1 MPYRILVL
9 DGNQRAALAAT
20 RSLGSQH
27 IEVIVAESANDS
39 LAGQSKYCFASDHYR
54 NPFTA
59 PRQCFEDILGLIEKH
74 SVQFILPITEATVY
88 TLLRYRDEIPESVHI
103 PFPSEDQVGQLAD
116 KNALFRL
123 AEQIGVPCPNSIFCN
138 TRQEGLNALAG
149 VSEYPVILKPSKSR
163 ILLENE
169 ILSTSVVVAH
179 TPEEA
184 EQLLKASEQFKY
196 PFTIQSFIEGHGQGV
211 FALYNQGQPVCFF
224 AHRRLREKPPEGGVS
239 VLSESAPVDEHLK
252 GLAHQL
258 LSHAQWHGVAM
269 VEFRVTT
276 DGRPYL
282 MEINPRFWGSLQLAV
297 DAGIDFPY
305 WLFCITMNLP
315 VPDDIRSRPARLRWL
330 LGDLDRLYL
339 VLKRPL
345 TRYSLKTKLREI
357 VRFLTPSHGTRHEVN
372 RIRDFKPFLFELR
385 EYINALLKR

>member
-1 MPYRILVL
+1 MPYRILIL

-20 RSLGSQH
+20 RSLGSKG
-27 IEVIVAESANDS
+27 IEVIVAESATES
-39 LAGQSKYCFASDHYR
+39 LAGQSRYCFASDNYT

-74 SVQFILPITEATVY
+74 SIQFILPITEATVY
-88 TLLRYRDEIPESVHI
+88 TLLRFRDEIPENVHI
-103 PFPSEDQVGQLAD
+103 PFPTEGQVEQLAD
-116 KNALFRL
+116 KNTLFRL
-123 AEQIGVPCPNSIFCN
+123 AQEIGVPCPSSIFCN

-149 VSEYPVILKPSKSR
+149 VRDYPVVLKPSKSR
-163 ILLENE
+163 ILLENK
-169 ILSTSVVVAH
+169 ILSTSVVVAF

-184 EQLLKASEQFKY
+184 EQLLGESEQFKY

-239 VLSESAPVDEHLK
+239 VLSESAPVDERLK
-252 GLAHQL
+252 ALAAQL
-258 LSHAQWHGVAM
+258 LSHARWHGVAM
-269 VEFRVTT
+269 VEFRVSP
-276 DGRPYL
+276 DGSPYL

-315 VPDDIRSRPARLRWL
+315 IPGHIHARPARLRWL

-345 TRYSLKTKLREI
+345 SRYSIKAKLLE
-357 VRFLTPSHGTRHEVN
+357 VLRFLIPRRGTRHEVN
-372 RIRDFKPFLFELR
+372 RMSDLKPFLFEMK
-385 EYINALLKR
+385 EYVRALFGR